1 MVSKMKAEISVADA
15 VLKPAEAIATT
26 EIQKTAE
33 ILKAVSPAPYAEAR
47 HIFNYLSAF
56 NQLSGCRAELGFSH
70 NHNFSHNTAEAGLSL
85 DEILEKRLRHEPI
98 QYIFKSWQFRHLEL
112 YLDSRVLIPRPETEI
127 TVEKALNC
135 LSQLQDLSSHYQEDY
150 RQDFAVLKNSSAT
163 EDLNNSSVAE
173 EKPALVKEGNA
184 FTEEKPALKVLD
196 LGCGSGAIGLSLALE
211 CPGIEVV
218 CTDISEAAL
227 EVARINYVNYETGFN
242 YETGYKNAYLQKN
255 QNGLSAKP
263 PSRVSFLQGD
273 WFGAL
278 KEQNPQSRRG
288 YKNRKG
294 QKNSQEHKSRQR
306 FHLIVSNPPYISDF
320 EELPKQVQ
328 DYEPAVALRGGTDG
342 FEAVEKIINYAGEYL
357 EDGGQ
362 LVVELAPNQA
372 ARARDLAVSKGYQN
386 VQIHKDL
393 AKRQRVLSCQKPGRN
408 NQQMSK
414 AARVMG

>member
-1 MVSKMKAEISVADA
+1 MKAEISARTAAPEPADA
-15 VLKPAEAIATT
+15 PTDALKTT
-26 EIQKTAE
+26 EVQKVAE
-33 ILKAVSPAPYAEAR
+33 ILQAVSPAPYAEAR

-56 NQLSGCRAELGFSH
+56 NQLSGCRAEFGFSH

-85 DEILEKRLRHEPI
+85 EEILDKRLKHEPV

-135 LSQLQDLSSHYQEDY
+135 LLQLQDFSSHYERDCQQGYKQDY
-150 RQDFAVLKNSSAT
+150 QKDFAGFNSPSSLQKEPVLR
-163 EDLNNSSVAE
+163 
-173 EKPALVKEGNA
+173 
-184 FTEEKPALKVLD
+184 VLD

-211 CPGIEVV
+211 FPGVEVV

-227 EVARINYVNYETGFN
+227 EVARINYFN
-242 YETGYKNAYLQKN
+242 YETLNYEMGYKNACGQKNKN
-255 QNGLSAKP
+255 QNKLSAKS

-273 WFGAL
+273 WFEAL
-278 KEQNPQSRRG
+278 KEQNQQNRRG
-288 YKNRKG
+288 
-294 QKNSQEHKSRQR
+294 HKSRQR

-328 DYEPAVALRGGTDG
+328 DYEPAVALRGGPDG
-342 FEAVEKIINYAGEYL
+342 FEAVEKIISQGYEYL
-357 EDGGQ
+357 EDAGQ
-362 LVVELAPNQA
+362 LVVELAPDQA
-372 ARARDLAVSKGYQN
+372 ARAVDLAVSKGYQN

-408 NQQMSK
+408 NRRNNQQMLK
-414 AARVMG
+414 TAKVTG